1 MRPILSQSA
10 RWVETSSGALS
21 TVARNFIR
29 FCVTGKGFSGAST
42 PGHLAVFV
50 DTSGLEIEDG
60 GPVPTATGTVT
71 HTGAL
76 TDHAVIVGNGG
87 ADISAL
93 SSLGSSGQVL
103 TSQGAGLDPQ
113 WAAAAVSGITQLT
126 GDGTAGPGSG
136 SQALTLATV
145 NGNVGS
151 FGNATTVGT
160 FTVNGKGLITAA
172 ADVSITFPTPAVD
185 FVPAL
190 LLGGM

>member
-1 MRPILSQSA
+1 M
-10 RWVETSSGALS
+10 
-21 TVARNFIR
+21 
-29 FCVTGKGFSGAST
+29 
-42 PGHLAVFV
+42 
-50 DTSGLEIEDG
+50 
-60 GPVPTATGTVT
+60 
-71 HTGAL
+71 
-76 TDHAVIVGNGG
+76 
-87 ADISAL
+87 
-93 SSLGSSGQVL
+93 
-103 TSQGAGLDPQ
+103 
-113 WAAAAVSGITQLT
+113 SGITQLT

-172 ADVSITFPTPAVD
+172 ANVSITFPTPAVD